1 MGLAQARRSQER
13 CGGGGGALKP
23 LWFVLALAV
32 LWVVSVAL
40 VNGVWAYL
48 RRRERD
54 AFKRPRR

>member
-1 MGLAQARRSQER
+1 V
-13 CGGGGGALKP
+13 KP

-40 VNGVWAYL
+40 VNAVWSYL

-54 AFKRPRR
+54 AFKRPREW